1 MPSGKISPKDKSKKT
16 VKVPYHHKPDD
27 MPIDEWQKALRRQ
40 FAETQNFTIKNIG
53 SHPVFSDFEVHNP
66 QSGNTYKVAVRSEET
81 GLNFCTCPDFRINT
95 LGTCKH
101 VEFTISSLKSIN
113 ANNALFKTGY
123 QRPYSSVSLRYGEE
137 RKVILRT
144 GAEHTKEIS
153 RLSQGYF
160 DKDGVMLPDAYDR
173 FEEFIKSALQV
184 DPDFRCYPD
193 AVEYIVEVRETH
205 RRQNIFA
212 GKYPRGIE
220 SKAFDNLLRTQLFPY
235 QKEGI
240 LFAVRAGRSI
250 IADDMGLGKTVQ
262 AIGAV
267 ELLIRDFGIENIL
280 IVCPTSLK
288 YQWKS
293 EIEKF
298 TNRTATVIEGLSKLR
313 EAQYQDSSAYK
324 IVSYNSVVNDI
335 HIVEKLDL
343 DLVILDEAQRIKNW
357 KTKTSRHV
365 KNIPSRFALVLT
377 GTPLENRIDELH
389 SIVAFVDKYRLGP
402 LFKFLHRHQ
411 IVDES
416 GKVVG
421 YTDLN
426 KVGESIKP
434 ILIRRTRKE
443 VLKQLPERLDKNYF
457 VPVTAEQARIHKEY
471 YETVCQLVN
480 KWRKHKFLS
489 EQDRQRLMIGLNC
502 MRMVSDSTYILDQKT
517 RHDTKID
524 ELMTLLQEIFENR
537 EKVVIFSQWERM
549 TRLVANELDA
559 LNVKYQYLHGGIPS
573 IKRKDLLTNFREDK
587 DCLVFLSTDA
597 GGVGLNLQSASI
609 LINLDIP
616 WNPAVLEQRIG
627 RIHRL
632 GQHKPVNI
640 INFISKGTI
649 EENLLGLL
657 SFKKS
662 VFAGVLDNGENI
674 VFMGEGKLKQFMNS
688 VAKVVE
694 PTEQSQEPLSVET
707 PVSTQPTEGD
717 ENPPISPFLKG
728 GPSDS
733 PPLEK
738 GGDGGF
744 EPDLND
750 LFKTGISFLEKMSQ
764 AISEGNSLQPVIS
777 SIIEIDKDTGK
788 SFLKIPVPDED
799 TISKALSTFGKLLQG
814 LKK

>member
-1 MPSGKISPKDKSKKT
+1 MPTGKESPKNKEKKA
-16 VKVPYHHKPDD
+16 VKVPYHHKPDG
-27 MPIDEWQKALRRQ
+27 MSIDAWQRALRRQ
-40 FAETQNFTIKNIG
+40 FAETQNFTMKNIG

-66 QSGNTYKVAVRSEET
+66 QSGNIYKVAVRSEEM
-81 GLNFCTCPDFRINT
+81 GLNFCTCPDFKINT

-101 VEFTISSLKSIN
+101 IEFTISSLRNSN
-113 ANNALFKTGY
+113 ANKALFKAGY
-123 QRPYSSVSLRYGEE
+123 QRPYSSVTLRYGEE
-137 RKVILRT
+137 RKVVLRIGT
-144 GAEHTKEIS
+144 AHSREVA
-153 RLSQGYF
+153 RLSQRYF
-160 DKDGVMLPDAYDR
+160 DKDGVLLQGAYDR
-173 FEEFIKSALQV
+173 FEEFLKLALQI
-184 DPDFRCYPD
+184 DTEFRCYPD
-193 AVEYIVEVRETH
+193 AVEYIVEVRENH
-205 RRQNIFA
+205 RRQNFLA
-212 GKYPRGIE
+212 GKYPEGIDGKVFE
-220 SKAFDNLLRTQLFPY
+220 NLLRTRLFPY

-240 LFAVRAGRSI
+240 LFAARAGRCI
-250 IADDMGLGKTVQ
+250 IADDMGLGKTIE
-262 AIGAV
+262 AIGAA
-267 ELLIRDFGIENIL
+267 ELLKRDFSIEKVL

-298 TNRTATVIEGLSKLR
+298 TDSTVTVIEGVAHRR
-313 EAQYQDSSAYK
+313 EAQYQDGGIYK

-335 HIVEKLDL
+335 HVVKKMDFDL
-343 DLVILDEAQRIKNW
+343 IILDEAQRIKNW
-357 KTKTSRHV
+357 KTKTSQHV
-365 KNIPSRFALVLT
+365 KDIPSKYALVLT

-389 SIVAFVDKYRLGP
+389 SIVAFVDRYRLGP
-402 LFKFLHRHQ
+402 LFKFLHQHQ
-411 IVDES
+411 IVDDS

-434 ILIRRTRKE
+434 ILIRRTKKE

-457 VPVTAEQARIHKEY
+457 VPVTDEQARIHKEY
-471 YETVCQLVN
+471 YDMVCQLVN
-480 KWRKHKFLS
+480 KWRKHKFLL

-524 ELMTLLQEIFENR
+524 ELMILLQEIFENR

-549 TRLVANELDA
+549 TRLVADELDA
-559 LNVKYQYLHGGIPS
+559 LKVGYQYLHGGVPS
-573 IKRKDLLTNFREDK
+573 VRRKDLLTNFREDK

-616 WNPAVLEQRIG
+616 WNPAVLEQRIA

-640 INFISKGTI
+640 INFISRGTI

-688 VAKVVE
+688 VAKAVE
-694 PTEQSQEPLSVET
+694 PMEQTREPLYVET
-707 PVSTQPTEGD
+707 PVRQDLQSDTKIPLTPPFSKGD
-717 ENPPISPFLKG
+717 IEF
-728 GPSDS
+728 

-738 GGDGGF
+738 GGEGGF
-744 EPDLND
+744 EADLND
-750 LFKTGISFLEKMSQ
+750 LFKTGISFLEKLSH
-764 AISEGNSLQPVIS
+764 AVSEGDSPQPVIS
-777 SIIEIDKDTGK
+777 SLIEKDKDTGK
-788 SFLKIPVPDED
+788 SYFKIPLPDED
-799 TISKALSTFGKLLQG
+799 TLSKALSTFGRLLQG
-814 LKK
+814 LRK

>member
-1 MPSGKISPKDKSKKT
+1 
-16 VKVPYHHKPDD
+16 
-27 MPIDEWQKALRRQ
+27 
-40 FAETQNFTIKNIG
+40 
-53 SHPVFSDFEVHNP
+53 
-66 QSGNTYKVAVRSEET
+66 
-81 GLNFCTCPDFRINT
+81 
-95 LGTCKH
+95 
-101 VEFTISSLKSIN
+101 
-113 ANNALFKTGY
+113 
-123 QRPYSSVSLRYGEE
+123 
-137 RKVILRT
+137 
-144 GAEHTKEIS
+144 
-153 RLSQGYF
+153 
-160 DKDGVMLPDAYDR
+160 
-173 FEEFIKSALQV
+173 
-184 DPDFRCYPD
+184 
-193 AVEYIVEVRETH
+193 
-205 RRQNIFA
+205 
-212 GKYPRGIE
+212 
-220 SKAFDNLLRTQLFPY
+220 
-235 QKEGI
+235 
-240 LFAVRAGRSI
+240 
-250 IADDMGLGKTVQ
+250 
-262 AIGAV
+262 
-267 ELLIRDFGIENIL
+267 
-280 IVCPTSLK
+280 
-288 YQWKS
+288 
-293 EIEKF
+293 
-298 TNRTATVIEGLSKLR
+298 
-313 EAQYQDSSAYK
+313 
-324 IVSYNSVVNDI
+324 
-335 HIVEKLDL
+335 LDL

-357 KTKTSRHV
+357 KTKTSQHV
-365 KNIPSRFALVLT
+365 KNIPSRYAVVLT

-402 LFKFLHRHQ
+402 LFKFLYQHQ
-411 IVDES
+411 VVDNS

-426 KVGESIKP
+426 KVGESIKS
-434 ILIRRTRKE
+434 ILIRRTKKE
-443 VLKQLPERLDKNYF
+443 VLKQLPERMDKNYF
-457 VPVTAEQARIHKEY
+457 VPVTDEQARIHEEY
-471 YETVCQLVN
+471 YDMVCRLVK

-559 LNVKYQYLHGGIPS
+559 LKVSYQYLHGGVPS

-707 PVSTQPTEGD
+707 IVSNQPTEGV
-717 ENPPISPFLKG
+717 ENPPISPFSKG
-728 GPSDS
+728 G
-733 PPLEK
+733 
-738 GGDGGF
+738 
-744 EPDLND
+744 
-750 LFKTGISFLEKMSQ
+750 
-764 AISEGNSLQPVIS
+764 
-777 SIIEIDKDTGK
+777 
-788 SFLKIPVPDED
+788 
-799 TISKALSTFGKLLQG
+799 
-814 LKK
+814 